1 MPNTRTQGG
10 GQGQRNGQAV
20 VMRNL
25 WYLSEGKPAL
35 MRVQTG
41 ITDGSSTEIQTRGA
55 DAANTSGENLDG
67 RQIILREKINAG
79 N

>member
-1 MPNTRTQGG
+1 
-10 GQGQRNGQAV
+10 
-20 VMRNL
+20 
-25 WYLSEGKPAL
+25 

-41 ITDGSSTEIQTRGA
+41 ITDGTSTEII
-55 DAANTSGENLDG
+55 SGEELDLDG